1 LSSWFRRVLA
11 GPKDLNRSMGKTVA
25 SGQVVDMELTP
36 QLAERFEKL
45 QNRYPVKRSALIP
58 MLMYAQDEY
67 GYISD
72 PMIEEIARRL
82 ELRTIQVQETLEYYS
97 MLHRKPMGKHHVQIC
112 TNVACMLRGGNE
124 LLEQAKKRLEIG
136 HKEVTGDGVFSLEEV
151 ECIGACTGAPAMQ
164 VNYDFYEN
172 LTPLKFDRIIEELD
186 AGKKPA
192 PEPVT
197 SGALHPRDPA
207 ETPLI
212 SRRFGIRNSRK
223 IDVYLQHDGYKA
235 LAKALQEMTPDSII
249 DEVKKS
255 SLRGRGGAGFPA
267 GMKWSFVPKDSP
279 KPKYVICNADESEP
293 GTCKDRPLME
303 MDPHQMIEGI
313 TIAGRAIGAHLGFI
327 YIRGEY
333 RYVLDIVEAALAE
346 AYSRG
351 YLGKNILGSGFDF
364 DLVAHTGA
372 GAYECGE
379 ESALME
385 SLEGKRGYPR
395 IKPPFP
401 AVVGLY
407 GCPTI
412 INNVETLSSVP
423 AILLEGGEKY
433 ASRGTPKNG
442 GTRLL
447 CVGGHVNKPGI
458 YEIPL
463 GMNMKKF
470 IYEVAGG
477 IPGGK
482 KLKAVIPGGS
492 SCPLLSASEID
503 IPMDYDSV
511 AKAGS
516 MLGSGGMVVMDEDTC
531 MVDMA
536 RRIMHFYAHESC
548 GWCIP
553 CREGTTWL
561 RKMLERF
568 HAGLGR
574 PEDIDIVG
582 DLAKNMLGRTFCPL
596 GDAAA
601 LPTISIVQKW
611 RNEFE
616 QHLTGRCPFDS
627 AEALVG
633 WR

>member
-1 LSSWFRRVLA
+1 
-11 GPKDLNRSMGKTVA
+11 
-25 SGQVVDMELTP
+25 
-36 QLAERFEKL
+36 
-45 QNRYPVKRSALIP
+45 
-58 MLMYAQDEY
+58 
-67 GYISD
+67 
-72 PMIEEIARRL
+72 
-82 ELRTIQVQETLEYYS
+82 
-97 MLHRKPMGKHHVQIC
+97 
-112 TNVACMLRGGNE
+112 MLRGGNE
-124 LLEQAKKRLEIG
+124 LLDRAKKRLEIG
-136 HKEVTGDGVFSLEEV
+136 HKEVTKDGVFSLEEV

-164 VNYDFYEN
+164 INYDFYEN
-172 LTPLKFDRIIEELD
+172 LTPATFDRLIQELD
-186 AGKKPA
+186 FGRRA
-192 PEPVT
+192 EPVT
-197 SGALHPRDPA
+197 VISGALHQREPGEIPV
-207 ETPLI
+207 I
-212 SRRFGIRNSRK
+212 SKRWGIENSTK
-223 IDVYLQHDGYKA
+223 IDVFLHNGGYQALEKA
-235 LAKALQEMTPDSII
+235 LKQMSPESII
-249 DEVKKS
+249 DEMKKS
-255 SLRGRGGAGFPA
+255 NLRGRGGAGFPT

-279 KPKYVICNADESEP
+279 KAKYVICNADESEP

-303 MDPHQMIEGI
+303 MDPHQLIEGMV
-313 TIAGRAIGAHLGFI
+313 IAGRAIGSHQGFI

-333 RYVLDIVEAALAE
+333 RYVLDIVQGAITE
-346 AYSRG
+346 AYERG
-351 YLGKNILGSGFDF
+351 YLGKNILGSGFDY
-364 DLVAHTGA
+364 DLLIHTGA

-412 INNVETLSSVP
+412 INNVETLSAVP
-423 AILLEGGEKY
+423 AIILGGGEAY
-433 ASRGTPKNG
+433 ANLGTPKNG

-447 CVGGHVNKPGI
+447 CVAGHVNKPGI

-463 GMNMKKF
+463 GMNMKEF
-470 IYEVAGG
+470 IYGMAGG
-477 IPGGK
+477 ITGGK

-492 SCPLLSASEID
+492 SCPLLTADEID

-511 AKAGS
+511 TKAGS
-516 MLGSGGMVVMDEDTC
+516 MLGSGGMVVMDEETC

-568 HAGLGR
+568 HAGYGREQDIDMLSELSKNILGR
-574 PEDIDIVG
+574 S
-582 DLAKNMLGRTFCPL
+582 FCPL

-601 LPTISIVQKW
+601 MPTISIVQKW

-616 QHLTGRCPFDS
+616 DHLHGRCAYKS
-627 AEALVG
+627 AEAALAG
-633 WR
+633 TR

>member
-1 LSSWFRRVLA
+1 
-11 GPKDLNRSMGKTVA
+11 VA
-25 SGQVVDMELTP
+25 RDQVVDMELTP

-45 QNRYPVKRSALIP
+45 QSRYPVKRSALIP

-72 PMIEEIARRL
+72 AMIEEIARRL
-82 ELRTIQVQETLEYYS
+82 ELRTIQVEETLAYYS

-136 HKEVTGDGVFSLEEV
+136 HKEVTSDGVFSLEEV

-223 IDVYLQHDGYKA
+223 IDVYLQHDGYQALEKA
-235 LAKALQEMTPDSII
+235 LKDMTPDSII

-255 SLRGRGGAGFPA
+255 SLRGRGGAGFPT

-351 YLGKNILGSGFDF
+351 YLGKNILSSAFDF

-412 INNVETLSSVP
+412 INNVETLSAVP

-442 GTRLL
+442 GTRML

-470 IYEVAGG
+470 IFEVAGG

-627 AEALVG
+627 ASALVG
-633 WR
+633 SR

>member
-1 LSSWFRRVLA
+1 
-11 GPKDLNRSMGKTVA
+11 
-25 SGQVVDMELTP
+25 MELSP
-36 QLAERFEKL
+36 KLAAKFEQL
-45 QNRYPVKRSALIP
+45 QDRYPVKRSALIP
-58 MLMYAQDEY
+58 MLLYAQDEY
-67 GYISD
+67 GSVSD
-72 PMIEEIARRL
+72 ELIEEIARRL
-82 ELRTIQVQETLEYYS
+82 ELHTVQVEETLGFYS
-97 MLHRKPMGKHHVQIC
+97 MLHRKPWGKHHVQIC

-124 LLEQAKKRLEIG
+124 LLEHAKKRLEIG
-136 HKEVTGDGVFSLEEV
+136 HRETTPDGVFSLEEV

-164 VNYDFYEN
+164 VNYDFYEDV
-172 LTPLKFDRIIEELD
+172 TVRGFDRLIEELD
-186 AGKKPA
+186 KGRR
-192 PEPVT
+192 PEPVAVIT
-197 SGALHPRDPA
+197 GALHERHA
-207 ETPLI
+207 LETPLI
-212 SRRFGIRNSRK
+212 SKRWGVENSHK
-223 IDVYLQHDGYKA
+223 IDVALKLGAYQALEKA
-235 LAKALQEMTPDSII
+235 LKQMTPDQII
-249 DEVKKS
+249 DEVKRS
-255 SLRGRGGAGFPA
+255 NLRGRGGAGFPT
-267 GMKWSFVPKDSP
+267 GMKWSFVPKDSS

-293 GTCKDRPLME
+293 ATCKDRPLME
-303 MDPHQMIEGI
+303 MDPHQLIEGI
-313 TIAGRAIGAHLGFI
+313 TIAGRAIHAHRGFI

-333 RYVLDIVEAALAE
+333 RYVLDIVDGAIAE

-351 YLGKNILGSGFDF
+351 YLGRNILGTGFDF
-364 DLVAHTGA
+364 DLLIHTGA

-385 SLEGKRGYPR
+385 SLEGKRGNPR

-407 GCPTI
+407 ACPTI

-423 AILLEGGEKY
+423 SIILEGGEAY
-433 ASRGTPKNG
+433 ANRGTPRNG

-447 CVGGHVNKPGI
+447 CVSGHVKKPGI

-470 IYEVAGG
+470 IEEVAGG

-492 SCPLLSASEID
+492 SCPLLKADEID
-503 IPMDYDSV
+503 IAMDYDAV

-516 MLGSGGMVVMDEDTC
+516 MLGSGGMVLIDESCC

-553 CREGTTWL
+553 CREGTSWL
-561 RKMLERF
+561 RKMLDRF

-574 PEDIDIVG
+574 PEDIDLIEE
-582 DLAKNMLGRTFCPL
+582 LSKNMLGRTFCPL

-601 LPTISIVQKW
+601 MPTISIVAKF

-616 QHLTGRCPFDS
+616 DHLHGKCAYKS
-627 AEALVG
+627 AEDLIAS
-633 WR
+633 R

>member
-1 LSSWFRRVLA
+1 
-11 GPKDLNRSMGKTVA
+11 
-25 SGQVVDMELTP
+25 MELSEK
-36 QLAERFEKL
+36 LAAKFEKL
-45 QNRYPVKRSALIP
+45 QNAYPAKRSALIP
-58 MLMYAQDEY
+58 MMMYAQDEY

-72 PMIEEIARRL
+72 EMIAEIAKRL
-82 ELRTIQVQETLEYYS
+82 DLNLVQVEETLAYYS
-97 MLHRKPMGKHHVQIC
+97 MLRRKPMGKYHVQVC
-112 TNVACMLRGGNE
+112 TNVACMLRGGYE
-124 LLEQAKKRLEIG
+124 LLEQAKNRLEIG
-136 HKEVTGDGVFSLEEV
+136 HKETTEDGIFSLEEV

-164 VNYDFYEN
+164 INYDFYEEV
-172 LTPLKFDRIIEELD
+172 TPLKFDRIIEQLD
-186 AGKKPA
+186 KGKY
-192 PEPVT
+192 PEPVPVIT
-197 SGALHPRDPA
+197 GALHERDPQ

-212 SRRFGIRNSRK
+212 SKRWGIKDSRK
-223 IDVYLQHDGYKA
+223 LETYKNNDGYQALEKA
-235 LAKALQEMTPDSII
+235 LREMTPETII
-249 DEVKKS
+249 EEVKKS
-255 SLRGRGGAGFPA
+255 NLRGRGGAGFPA
-267 GMKWSFVPKDSP
+267 GMKWGFVPKDSP
-279 KPKYVICNADESEP
+279 KARYVICNADESEP

-313 TIAGRAIGAHLGFI
+313 IIAGRAIGAHQGFI

-333 RYVLDIVEAALAE
+333 RYVLDIVEAAIEE
-346 AYSRG
+346 AYAAG

-364 DLVAHTGA
+364 DLLIHTGA

-407 GCPTI
+407 GCPTV
-412 INNVETLSSVP
+412 INNVETLSAVP
-423 AILLEGGEKY
+423 AIIREGGEAY
-433 ASRGTPKNG
+433 ANRGTPRNG

-447 CVGGHVNKPGI
+447 CVAGHVNKPGI

-470 IYEVAGG
+470 IYEMAGG
-477 IPGGK
+477 IPNGK

-492 SCPLLSASEID
+492 SCPLLTADEID

-536 RRIMHFYAHESC
+536 RRIMQFYAHESC

-553 CREGTTWL
+553 CREGTSWL
-561 RKMLERF
+561 KKMLERF

-574 PEDIDIVG
+574 PEDIDLMG
-582 DLAKNMLGRTFCPL
+582 ELAKNMLGRTFCPL

-616 QHLTGRCPFDS
+616 DHLSGRCAYKS
-627 AEALVG
+627 TEALLG
-633 WR
+633 AR

>member
-1 LSSWFRRVLA
+1 MKLVMSS
-11 GPKDLNRSMGKTVA
+11 
-25 SGQVVDMELTP
+25 QLT
-36 QLAERFEKL
+36 ARFDKL
-45 QNRYPVKRSALIP
+45 ENAYPVKRSALVP
-58 MLMYAQDEY
+58 MLLYAQDEF

-72 PMIEEIARRL
+72 EMIAEIARRL
-82 ELRTIQVQETLEYYS
+82 ELHTVQVEETLEYYS
-97 MLHRKPMGKHHVQIC
+97 MLHRKPMGKYHVQVC
-112 TNVACMLRGGNE
+112 TNIACMLRGGNK
-124 LLEQAKKRLEIG
+124 LLDRAKKRLEIG
-136 HKEVTGDGVFSLEEV
+136 HKETTDDGVFSLEEV

-172 LTPLKFDRIIEELD
+172 LTPVKFDKIIESLD
-186 AGKKPA
+186 LGRKE
-192 PEPVT
+192 EPVT
-197 SGALHPRDPA
+197 VISGALHAREKGEIPV
-207 ETPLI
+207 I
-212 SRRFGIRNSRK
+212 SKRWGTEGSTK
-223 IDVYLQHDGYKA
+223 IDVFLQNGGYQALEKA
-235 LAKALQEMTPDSII
+235 LRQMTPESII
-249 DEVKKS
+249 DEMKKS
-255 SLRGRGGAGFPA
+255 NLRGRGGAGFPT

-279 KPKYVICNADESEP
+279 KARYVICNADESEP

-303 MDPHQMIEGI
+303 MDPHQLIEGMV
-313 TIAGRAIGAHLGFI
+313 IAGRAIGSHQGFI

-333 RYVLDIVEAALAE
+333 RYVLDIVQKAITE
-346 AYSRG
+346 AYERG
-351 YLGKNILGSGFDF
+351 YLGKNILGSGYDF
-364 DLVAHTGA
+364 DLLIHTGA

-407 GCPTI
+407 GCPTV
-412 INNVETLSSVP
+412 INNVETLSAVP
-423 AILLEGGEKY
+423 AIILGGGEAY
-433 ASRGTPKNG
+433 ANLGTPKNG

-447 CVGGHVNKPGI
+447 CVAGHVSKPGI

-463 GMNMKKF
+463 GMNMKEF
-470 IYEVAGG
+470 IYGMAGG
-477 IPGGK
+477 ITGGK

-492 SCPLLSASEID
+492 SCPLLTADEID

-561 RKMLERF
+561 RKMLERL
-568 HAGLGR
+568 HAGFGRAQDIDMISELSKNILGR
-574 PEDIDIVG
+574 S
-582 DLAKNMLGRTFCPL
+582 FCPL

-601 LPTISIVQKW
+601 MPTISIVQKW

-616 QHLTGRCPFDS
+616 DHLQGRCAYKS

-633 WR
+633 SR

>member
-1 LSSWFRRVLA
+1 
-11 GPKDLNRSMGKTVA
+11 
-25 SGQVVDMELTP
+25 MELSP
-36 QLAERFEKL
+36 QLSARFERL
-45 QNRYPVKRSALIP
+45 QNAYPVKRSALIP
-58 MLMYAQDEY
+58 MLVYAQDEA
-67 GYISD
+67 GFVSD
-72 PMIEEIARRL
+72 DMIAEIAQRL
-82 ELRTIQVQETLEYYS
+82 DLRTVEVEETLAYYS
-97 MLHRKPMGKHHVQIC
+97 MLRRKPMGKHHVQVC
-112 TNVACMLRGGNE
+112 TNVACMLRGGYE
-124 LLEQAKKRLEIG
+124 ILEQAKKRLEIG
-136 HKEVTGDGVFSLEEV
+136 HKETTGDGVFSLEEV
-151 ECIGACTGAPAMQ
+151 ECIGACTGAPAIQ

-172 LTPLKFDRIIEELD
+172 LTPKQFDHIIEELD
-186 AGKKPA
+186 AGKKPT
-192 PEPVT
+192 PVSVI
-197 SGALHPRDPA
+197 SGALHDRDPQ
-207 ETPLI
+207 ETVLI
-212 SRRFGIRNSRK
+212 SKRWGIKDSRK
-223 IDVYLQHDGYKA
+223 INVYLQNDGYQALEKA
-235 LAKALQEMTPDSII
+235 LKQMTPETII

-255 SLRGRGGAGFPA
+255 NLRGRGGAGFPT

-279 KPKYVICNADESEP
+279 KARYVICNADESEP

-303 MDPHQMIEGI
+303 MDPHQLIEGMV
-313 TIAGRAIGAHLGFI
+313 IAGRAIGAHQGFI

-333 RYVLDIVEAALAE
+333 RYVLDLVDEAIGE
-346 AYSRG
+346 AYQSG
-351 YLGKNILGSGFDF
+351 YLGKNILGSGFDY
-364 DLVAHTGA
+364 DLLIHTGA

-412 INNVETLSSVP
+412 INNVETLSAVP
-423 AILLEGGEKY
+423 SIIREGGEAY

-447 CVGGHVNKPGI
+447 CVAGHVNKPGI

-470 IYEVAGG
+470 IYEMAGG
-477 IPGGK
+477 IPNGK

-492 SCPLLSASEID
+492 SCPLMTADEID
-503 IPMDYDSV
+503 LPMDYDAV

-574 PEDIDIVG
+574 SEDIDLIG
-582 DLAKNMLGRTFCPL
+582 ELAKNMLGRTFCPL

-601 LPTISIVQKW
+601 MPTISIVQKF
-611 RNEFE
+611 RSEFE
-616 QHLTGRCPFDS
+616 DHLHGRCAYKS
-627 AEALVG
+627 SEALIG
-633 WR
+633 AR

>member
-1 LSSWFRRVLA
+1 
-11 GPKDLNRSMGKTVA
+11 
-25 SGQVVDMELTP
+25 MELSP
-36 QLAERFEKL
+36 KLAMKFEKL
-45 QNRYPVKRSALIP
+45 QTSYPLKRSALIP
-58 MLMYAQDEY
+58 MLIYAQDEF

-72 PMIEEIARRL
+72 EMIAEIARRL
-82 ELRTIQVQETLEYYS
+82 DLNNVQVEETLAYYS
-97 MLHRKPMGKHHVQIC
+97 MLRRKPMGRHHVQVC
-112 TNVACMLRGGNE
+112 TNVACMLKGGYQV
-124 LLEQAKKRLEIG
+124 LERAKKRLEIG
-136 HKEVTGDGVFSLEEV
+136 HKETTQDGVFSLEEV

-172 LTPLKFDRIIEELD
+172 VTPLKFDRIIEELD
-186 AGKKPA
+186 AGKRPVA
-192 PEPVT
+192 EPVT
-197 SGALHPRDPA
+197 SGALHDRHVLEA
-207 ETPLI
+207 PLI
-212 SRRFGIRNSRK
+212 SRRWGMKDSHK
-223 IDVYLQHDGYKA
+223 LDVYVKQAGYQALEKA
-235 LAKALQEMTPDSII
+235 LKEMAPESII
-249 DEVKKS
+249 EEVKKS
-255 SLRGRGGAGFPA
+255 NLRGRGGAGFPT

-279 KPKYVICNADESEP
+279 KAKYVLCNADESEP

-303 MDPHQMIEGI
+303 MDPHQLIEGMV
-313 TIAGRAIGAHLGFI
+313 IAGRAINSHQGFI

-333 RYVLDIVEAALAE
+333 RYVLDIVDAAIAE
-346 AYSRG
+346 AYAAG
-351 YLGKNILGSGFDF
+351 YLGKNILGTGFDF
-364 DLVAHTGA
+364 DLLTHTGA

-412 INNVETLSSVP
+412 INNVETLSAVP
-423 AILLEGGEKY
+423 SIIHEGGEAY
-433 ASRGTPKNG
+433 ANHGTPKNG
-442 GTRLL
+442 GTRML
-447 CVGGHVNKPGI
+447 CVSGHVRKPGI
-458 YEIPL
+458 YEVPL

-477 IPGGK
+477 IGEGK

-492 SCPLLSASEID
+492 SCPLLTAEEID
-503 IPMDYDSV
+503 IPMDYDAL

-553 CREGTTWL
+553 CREGTAWL
-561 RKMLERF
+561 RKTLERF

-574 PEDIDIVG
+574 QEDIDLIA

-601 LPTISIVQKW
+601 MPTISIVQKW
-611 RNEFE
+611 RGEFE
-616 QHLTGRCPFDS
+616 GHLRGRCPYKS
-627 AEALVG
+627 AGALVG
-633 WR
+633 AR

>member
-1 LSSWFRRVLA
+1 MALQMS
-11 GPKDLNRSMGKTVA
+11 
-25 SGQVVDMELTP
+25 P
-36 QLAERFEKL
+36 QLTARFEHL
-45 QNRYPVKRSALIP
+45 QNAYPVRRSALIP
-58 MLMYAQDEY
+58 MLMYAQDEF
-67 GYISD
+67 GYIND
-72 PMIEEIARRL
+72 EVIAEIAARL
-82 ELRTIQVQETLEYYS
+82 ELRTVQVEETLEYYS
-97 MLHRKPMGKHHVQIC
+97 MLHRKPMGKYHVQVC

-124 LLEQAKKRLEIG
+124 LLDRAKKRLEIG
-136 HKEVTGDGVFSLEEV
+136 HKEVTKDGVFSLEEV

-164 VNYDFYEN
+164 INYDFYEN
-172 LTPLKFDRIIEELD
+172 LTPATFDRLIQELD
-186 AGKKPA
+186 YGRQAV
-192 PEPVT
+192 PVPVI
-197 SGALHPRDPA
+197 SGALHERQPGEIPV
-207 ETPLI
+207 I
-212 SRRFGIRNSRK
+212 SKRWGIENSTK
-223 IDVYLQHDGYKA
+223 IDVFLQNGGYQA
-235 LAKALQEMTPDSII
+235 LEKALQQMTPESII
-249 DEVKKS
+249 DEMKKS
-255 SLRGRGGAGFPA
+255 NLRGRGGAGFPT

-279 KPKYVICNADESEP
+279 KAKYVICNADESEP

-303 MDPHQMIEGI
+303 MDPHQLIEGMV
-313 TIAGRAIGAHLGFI
+313 IAGRAIGSHQGFI

-333 RYVLDIVEAALAE
+333 RYVLDIVQGAITE
-346 AYSRG
+346 AYERG
-351 YLGKNILGSGFDF
+351 YLGKNILGSGFDY
-364 DLVAHTGA
+364 DLLIHTGA

-407 GCPTI
+407 GSPTI
-412 INNVETLSSVP
+412 INNVETLSAVP
-423 AILLEGGEKY
+423 AIILGGGEAY
-433 ASRGTPKNG
+433 ANLGTPKNG

-447 CVGGHVNKPGI
+447 CVAGHVNKPGI

-463 GMNMKKF
+463 GMNMKEF
-470 IYEVAGG
+470 IYGMAGG
-477 IPGGK
+477 ITGGK

-492 SCPLLSASEID
+492 SCPLLTADEID

-561 RKMLERF
+561 RKMLERL
-568 HAGLGR
+568 HAGYGREQDIDMLSELSKNILGR
-574 PEDIDIVG
+574 S
-582 DLAKNMLGRTFCPL
+582 FCPL

-601 LPTISIVQKW
+601 MPTISIVQKW

-616 QHLTGRCPFDS
+616 DHLHGRCAYKS
-627 AEALVG
+627 AEAVLAG
-633 WR
+633 TR

>member
-1 LSSWFRRVLA
+1 
-11 GPKDLNRSMGKTVA
+11 
-25 SGQVVDMELTP
+25 MELTA
-36 QLAERFEKL
+36 QLSAKFELL

-58 MLMYAQDEY
+58 MMMYAQDEY
-67 GYISD
+67 GCVSD
-72 PMIEEIARRL
+72 EMIAEIGRRLDLNNVQIEE
-82 ELRTIQVQETLEYYS
+82 TLGYYS
-97 MLHRKPMGKHHVQIC
+97 MLHRKPIGRHHVQIC
-112 TNVACMLRGGNE
+112 TNVACMLKGGYE
-124 LLEQAKKRLEIG
+124 LLERAKKRLEIG
-136 HKEVTGDGVFSLEEV
+136 HKETTADGVFSLEEV

-172 LTPLKFDRIIEELD
+172 LTPIRFDRIIQDLD
-186 AGKKPA
+186 AGRR
-192 PEPVT
+192 PEPEKVI
-197 SGALHPRDPA
+197 SGALHERHPA

-212 SRRFGIRNSRK
+212 SKRWGVKDSHK
-223 IDVYLQHDGYKA
+223 IDVYVKHDGYRALEKA
-235 LAKALQEMTPDSII
+235 LKQMTPEGII

-255 SLRGRGGAGFPA
+255 NLRGRGGAGFPT
-267 GMKWSFVPKDSP
+267 GMKWFFVPKDSP

-303 MDPHQMIEGI
+303 MDPHQLIEGMI
-313 TIAGRAIGAHLGFI
+313 IAGRAIGSHQGFI

-333 RYVLDIVEAALAE
+333 RYVLDIVDAAIAE

-351 YLGKNILGSGFDF
+351 YLGKDILGSGFDF
-364 DLVAHTGA
+364 DLLIHTGA

-412 INNVETLSSVP
+412 INNVETLSAVP
-423 AILLEGGEKY
+423 SIILEGGEVY
-433 ASRGTPKNG
+433 ANRGTPKNG
-442 GTRLL
+442 GTRML
-447 CVGGHVNKPGI
+447 CIAGHVNKPGI
-458 YEIPL
+458 YEVPL

-477 IPGGK
+477 IPKNK
-482 KLKAVIPGGS
+482 KIKAVIPGGS
-492 SCPLLSASEID
+492 SCPLLTGDEID
-503 IPMDYDSV
+503 IAMDYDSV

-561 RKMLERF
+561 RKILDRF

-574 PEDIDIVG
+574 AEDIDIIA

-601 LPTISIVQKW
+601 MPTISIMKKW
-611 RNEFE
+611 RGEFE
-616 QHLTGRCPFDS
+616 EHLKGRCAYKSP
-627 AEALVG
+627 EALVG
-633 WR
+633 SR

>member
-1 LSSWFRRVLA
+1 MQLS
-11 GPKDLNRSMGKTVA
+11 
-25 SGQVVDMELTP
+25 P
-36 QLAERFEKL
+36 QLAARFETL
-45 QNRYPVKRSALIP
+45 QNRYPFKRSALIP
-58 MLMYAQDEY
+58 MMMYAQDEY
-67 GYISD
+67 GYVSD
-72 PMIEEIARRL
+72 EMIAEIASRL
-82 ELRTIQVQETLEYYS
+82 DLQTVAVEETLAYYS
-97 MLHRKPMGKHHVQIC
+97 MLHRKPMGKHHVQVC

-136 HKEVTGDGVFSLEEV
+136 HKETTTDGVFSLEEV

-172 LTPLKFDRIIEELD
+172 VTPMKFDRIIEELD
-186 AGKKPA
+186 AGARPI

-197 SGALHPRDPA
+197 AGALHPRDPA
-207 ETPLI
+207 ETPVI
-212 SRRFGIRNSRK
+212 SRRFGIRNSHK

-235 LAKALQEMTPDSII
+235 LEKALKEMTPETII

-255 SLRGRGGAGFPA
+255 NLRGRGGAGFPT

-313 TIAGRAIGAHLGFI
+313 TIAGRAIGAKNGFI

-333 RYVLDIVEAALAE
+333 RYVLDIVQTALDE
-346 AYSRG
+346 AYSRN

-364 DLVAHTGA
+364 DLIVHTGA

-412 INNVETLSSVP
+412 INNVETLSTVP

-442 GTRLL
+442 GTRML
-447 CVGGHVNKPGI
+447 CVAGHVVKPGI

-470 IYEVAGG
+470 IYEVSGG

-561 RKMLERF
+561 RKVLERF
-568 HAGLGR
+568 HAGFGR
-574 PEDIDIVG
+574 PEDIDLVG

-616 QHLTGRCPFDS
+616 QHLNGRCPFKS
-627 AEALVG
+627 AEALIG
-633 WR
+633 SR